1 MTASP
6 NLLTTIFAFLLVLG
20 PLVLIHELGHYLV
33 GRLFGVK
40 ADAFSIGFGKEIAG
54 WTDRRGT
61 RWKLSMLPLGGYV
74 QFAGDMNPA
83 SAPTA
88 GEDGLT
94 AEERAKTFHVK
105 PLWQRALIV
114 FAGPLTNFVLCVL
127 ILAGFVYAH
136 GRLIA
141 EPEIVGFSETSSARA
156 AGLEIGD
163 RIVAIDGD
171 KISSVTEIP
180 EHTVY
185 FPGKTVNL
193 AVERQGRTL
202 VLPTKIAGE
211 EVSDDFGNKAKIG
224 DLGLDFAVPVVSGI
238 MEDSPA
244 EQAGMKIGDRIVAVG
259 EAPINSFREV
269 PPLVMPLAGKRT
281 TVTVMRGGEAHVL
294 PMTIGSAVQK
304 DEKGQSVTVGRI
316 GVESGF
322 GRLEKVGPFHAL
334 GIGVERSFGLM
345 GTIVT
350 GIRQIVTG
358 DRSVRELG
366 GPIKI
371 AKYSGEQFSLGWEPF
386 VGFVA
391 MISINLAFI
400 NLLPIPGLDG
410 GHLAFYAAELVRRK
424 PLGLRSQEWAIRTGV
439 ALVLAL
445 MLFVTVND
453 LASLPIFGGLNFGG

>member
-61 RWKLSMLPLGGYV
+61 RWKLSALPLGGYV

-83 SAPTA
+83 SAPGA

-141 EPEIVGFSETSSARA
+141 DPEVVGFSETSAAKSA
-156 AGLEIGD
+156 GMQVGD
-163 RIVAIDGD
+163 HIVSIDGNR
-171 KISSVTEIP
+171 IGSVTDIP

-185 FPGKTVNL
+185 YPGKTVE
-193 AVERQGRTL
+193 VVVQREGSTV
-202 VLPTKIAGE
+202 VLPVKLAND
-211 EVSDDFGNKAKIG
+211 EVSDDFGNKARIG
-224 DLGLDFAVPVVSGI
+224 DLGADFAVPVVSGFTA
-238 MEDSPA
+238 DSPA
-244 EQAGMKIGDRIVAVG
+244 EQAGMKLGDRIVAVG
-259 EAPINSFREV
+259 ETPISSFREV
-269 PPLVMPLAGKRT
+269 PPLIMPRPGAKT
-281 TVTVMRGGEAHVL
+281 TITVVREGQAHVL
-294 PMTIGSAVQK
+294 PMTIGSAVQE
-304 DEKGQSVTVGRI
+304 DAKGVKATVGRI

-322 GRLEKVGPFHAL
+322 GRLEPVGAVQAL
-334 GIGVERSFGLM
+334 GIGVDRSFALM

-350 GIRQIVTG
+350 GIRQILTG

-453 LASLPIFGGLNFGG
+453 LASLPIFGG